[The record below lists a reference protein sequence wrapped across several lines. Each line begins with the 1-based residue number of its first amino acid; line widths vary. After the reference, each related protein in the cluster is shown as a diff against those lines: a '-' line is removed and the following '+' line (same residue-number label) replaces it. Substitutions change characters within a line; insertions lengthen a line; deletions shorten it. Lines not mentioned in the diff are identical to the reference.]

1 MAQFYGVWEGRKTGV
16 FDNWPETKAQ
26 VDKFPSPKFR
36 KLAGAT
42 RAEAEAEFKRGF
54 RAAGPKPQT
63 SPAAAGGAPHKSPKP
78 RAPAGQPIPE
88 TLTVDGASNGV
99 TCEYQGVWHPSGK
112 LAFKSPVYQGGTNNI
127 AEFLG
132 LARALHFLKENGLP
146 LRVYTDSVTA
156 MAWVRNKKANTTA
169 AATGKATA
177 ELDKLIAQAEAF
189 LSAGGLE
196 GAEVLKWMTRQWG
209 EIPADFGR
217 K

>member
-36 KLAGAT
+36 KLAAAT

-54 RAAGPKPQT
+54 RPASHKPQNPPT
-63 SPAAAGGAPHKSPKP
+63 SGGAARPIRKQ
-78 RAPAGQPIPE
+78 RAPAGQPISD
-88 TLTVDGASNGV
+88 TLTVDGASNGL

-132 LARALHFLKENGLP
+132 LARALQFLRENGLP

-156 MAWVRNKKANTTA
+156 MAWARNKKANSTA

-177 ELDKLIAQAEAF
+177 ELNKLIAQAEAF
-189 LSAGGLE
+189 LASGGLE
-196 GAEVLKWMTRQWG
+196 GAEVLKWMTREWG